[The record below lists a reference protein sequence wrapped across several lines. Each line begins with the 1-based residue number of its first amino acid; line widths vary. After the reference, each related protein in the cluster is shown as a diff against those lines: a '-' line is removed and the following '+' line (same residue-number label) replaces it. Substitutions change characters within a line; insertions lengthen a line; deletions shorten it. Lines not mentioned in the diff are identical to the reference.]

1 MQDGNALTA
10 SLDVAADDEKV
21 AGSRDKGDEKT
32 AGSREKGLN
41 RVLQILEFLHV
52 TQRAIGIGDLAK
64 GVNAP
69 RSTTYTLV
77 RSLVDAGL
85 LEMAGDG
92 NRVYFGKKLYLYG
105 MDYVRGNDLLRRG
118 RQEVDNLSRE
128 TGETSELC
136 MLQSGRYTIVHSS
149 PGTRPFR
156 ISSATGLQIPL
167 PWTASGRLLLAGFER
182 PAIEDM
188 VSEDDLVLPDGR
200 ILLLDDFIA
209 DIAVAETTGYCVTS
223 GLVDAYT
230 KCLAAPVFSA
240 GGKVEAT
247 MCLVVPIDTSVEKTD
262 GLIALLRERAARLS
276 IAG

>member
-1 MQDGNALTA
+1 MQD
-10 SLDVAADDEKV
+10 SEVSAAWPGGGAAEERP
-21 AGSRDKGDEKT
+21 AN
-32 AGSREKGLN
+32 SREKGLN
-41 RVLQILEFLHV
+41 RVLHILEFLHA
-52 TQRAIGIGDLAK
+52 TQRAVGIGELAK

-77 RSLVDAGL
+77 RELVEAGL

-105 MDYVRGNDLLRRG
+105 MAYMRGNDLLRRG
-118 RQEVDNLSRE
+118 RQEVDTLSRE

-182 PAIEDM
+182 GRIEAMISD
-188 VSEDDLVLPDGR
+188 DDLVLPDGR
-200 ILLLDDFIA
+200 RLELGDFID
-209 DIAVAETTGYCVTS
+209 DIARARVTGYCVTS

-240 GGKVEAT
+240 PGNVEAT
-247 MCLVVPIDTSVEKTD
+247 MCLVVPIDTSEERT
-262 GLIALLRERAARLS
+262 GELLALLRERAARLS
-276 IAG
+276 IS

>member
-1 MQDGNALTA
+1 MQDGEMLTEWP
-10 SLDVAADDEKV
+10 SEGADEE
-21 AGSRDKGDEKT
+21 RP

-41 RVLQILEFLHV
+41 RALNILEFLHAN
-52 TQRAIGIGDLAK
+52 QRAIGIGDLAK
-64 GVNAP
+64 GLDAP

-77 RSLVDAGL
+77 RELVEAGL

-105 MDYVRGNDLLRRG
+105 MAYMRGNDLLRRG
-118 RQEVDNLSRE
+118 RQEVDMLSRE

-167 PWTASGRLLLAGFER
+167 PWTASGRLLLAGLDR
-182 PAIEDM
+182 GGIEAM
-188 VSEDDLVLPDGR
+188 VTEDDLVLPDGR
-200 ILLLDDFIA
+200 KLELDDFID
-209 DIAVAETTGYCVTS
+209 DIARARVTGYCVTS

-240 GGKVEAT
+240 PGKVEAT
-247 MCLVVPIDTSVEKTD
+247 MCLVVPIDTSEERT
-262 GLIALLRERAARLS
+262 GELLALLRERAALLS
-276 IAG
+276 IS

>member
-1 MQDGNALTA
+1 MQDGNGVTDR
-10 SLDVAADDEKV
+10 LDIVAVE
-21 AGSRDKGDEKT
+21 DKPS
-32 AGSREKGLN
+32 GSREKGLN
-41 RVLQILEFLHV
+41 RVLEILEFLHT

-64 GVNAP
+64 GLNAP

-167 PWTASGRLLLAGFER
+167 PWTASGRLLLAGSDR
-182 PAIEDM
+182 ADIEGM

-200 ILLLDDFIA
+200 RLKLDDFIA
-209 DIAVAETTGYCVTS
+209 DIATARSTGYCVTS

-230 KCLAAPVFSA
+230 KCLAAPVFSVA
-240 GGKVEAT
+240 GKVEAT
-247 MCLVVPIDTSVEKTD
+247 MCLVVPIDTSAEKTNE
-262 GLIALLRERAARLS
+262 LLALLRQRAARLS
-276 IAG
+276 MPG

>member
-1 MQDGNALTA
+1 MQDSEMLSVWPTEG
-10 SLDVAADDEKV
+10 
-21 AGSRDKGDEKT
+21 AGEERP

-41 RVLQILEFLHV
+41 RVLNMLEFLHAN
-52 TQRAIGIGDLAK
+52 QRAIGIGELAK
-64 GVNAP
+64 GLNAP

-77 RSLVDAGL
+77 RELVEAGL

-105 MDYVRGNDLLRRG
+105 MAYMRGNDLLRRG
-118 RQEVDNLSRE
+118 RQEVDTLSRE

-167 PWTASGRLLLAGFER
+167 PWTASGRLLLAGLDR
-182 PAIEDM
+182 GRIEAM
-188 VSEDDLVLPDGR
+188 VTEDDLVLPDGR
-200 ILLLDDFIA
+200 KLVLEDFID
-209 DIAVAETTGYCVTS
+209 DIARARVTGYCVTS

-240 GGKVEAT
+240 PGKVEAT
-247 MCLVVPIDTSVEKTD
+247 MCLVVPIDTSGERTGELLTV
-262 GLIALLRERAARLS
+262 LRERAARLS
-276 IAG
+276 IS

>member
-1 MQDGNALTA
+1 MQDGNALA
-10 SLDVAADDEKV
+10 VSA
-21 AGSRDKGDEKT
+21 DEKT
-32 AGSREKGLN
+32 TASREKGLN
-41 RVLQILEFLHV
+41 RVLEILDFLHT

-118 RQEVDNLSRE
+118 RQEVDHLSRE

-136 MLQSGRYTIVHSS
+136 MLQSGRYTIVHAS

-167 PWTASGRLLLAGFER
+167 PWTASGRLLLAGLER
-182 PAIEDM
+182 AEVEAM

-200 ILLLDDFIA
+200 KLRLDDFID
-209 DIAVAETTGYCVTS
+209 DIAKAGVTGYCVTS

-230 KCLAAPVFSA
+230 KCLAVPVFSA
-240 GGKVEAT
+240 PGKVEAT
-247 MCLVVPIDTSVEKTD
+247 MCLVVPIDTSDERT
-262 GLIALLRERAARLS
+262 GSLIGLLRDRAARLS
-276 IAG
+276 IGG

>member
-1 MQDGNALTA
+1 MQDGEALTEWQA
-10 SLDVAADDEKV
+10 
-21 AGSRDKGDEKT
+21 AGSDEERP
-32 AGSREKGLN
+32 ANSREKGLN
-41 RVLQILEFLHV
+41 RALHILEFLHA
-52 TQRAIGIGDLAK
+52 TQRAIGIGELAK
-64 GVNAP
+64 GLNAP

-77 RSLVDAGL
+77 RELVGAGL

-105 MDYVRGNDLLRRG
+105 MAYMRGNDLLRRG
-118 RQEVDNLSRE
+118 RQEVDTLSRE

-167 PWTASGRLLLAGFER
+167 PWTASGRLLLAGLER
-182 PAIEDM
+182 SRIEAM
-188 VSEDDLVLPDGR
+188 ISQDDLVLPDGR
-200 ILLLDDFIA
+200 KIELDDFID
-209 DIAVAETTGYCVTS
+209 DIAKARVTGYCVTS

-240 GGKVEAT
+240 PGKIEAT
-247 MCLVVPIDTSVEKTD
+247 MCLVVPIDTSEDRTGELV
-262 GLIALLRERAARLS
+262 ALLRDRAARLS
-276 IAG
+276 IS

>member
-1 MQDGNALTA
+1 MQDVNAQA
-10 SLDVAADDEKV
+10 EWPAVSADEERP
-21 AGSRDKGDEKT
+21 AN
-32 AGSREKGLN
+32 SREKGLN
-41 RVLQILEFLHV
+41 RVLHILEFLHA
-52 TQRAIGIGDLAK
+52 TQRAIGIGELAK

-77 RSLVDAGL
+77 RDLVDAGL

-105 MDYVRGNDLLRRG
+105 MAYMRGNDLLRRG
-118 RQEVDNLSRE
+118 RQEVDTLSHE

-182 PAIEDM
+182 SRIEAM
-188 VSEDDLVLPDGR
+188 ISEDDLVLPDGR
-200 ILLLDDFIA
+200 RLVLNDFID
-209 DIAVAETTGYCVTS
+209 DIAKARVTGYCVTS

-240 GGKVEAT
+240 PGKVEAT
-247 MCLVVPIDTSVEKTD
+247 MCLVVPIDTSDERT
-262 GLIALLRERAARLS
+262 GELIALLRERAARLS
-276 IAG
+276 IAA

>member
-1 MQDGNALTA
+1 MQESEMLTGWPG
-10 SLDVAADDEKV
+10 EG
-21 AGSRDKGDEKT
+21 AGEERP

-41 RVLQILEFLHV
+41 RVLNILEFLHAN
-52 TQRAIGIGDLAK
+52 QRAIGIGELAK
-64 GVNAP
+64 GLGAP

-77 RSLVDAGL
+77 RELVEAGL

-105 MDYVRGNDLLRRG
+105 MAYMRGNDLLRRG
-118 RQEVDNLSRE
+118 RQEVDTLSRE

-136 MLQSGRYTIVHSS
+136 MLQSGRYTIIHSS

-167 PWTASGRLLLAGFER
+167 PWTASGRLLLAGFDR
-182 PAIEDM
+182 SRIEAM
-188 VSEDDLVLPDGR
+188 VTEDDLVLPDGR
-200 ILLLDDFIA
+200 KIELDDFIH
-209 DIAVAETTGYCVTS
+209 DIARARVTGYCVTS

-240 GGKVEAT
+240 PGKVEAT
-247 MCLVVPIDTSVEKTD
+247 MCLVVPIDTSETRTGELV
-262 GLIALLRERAARLS
+262 ALLRERAARLS
-276 IAG
+276 IS

>member
-1 MQDGNALTA
+1 MQDGIGVTDRPDISPA
-10 SLDVAADDEKV
+10 E
-21 AGSRDKGDEKT
+21 DKT
-32 AGSREKGLN
+32 PGSREKGLN
-41 RVLQILEFLHV
+41 RVLEIFEFLHT

-118 RQEVDNLSRE
+118 RQEVDDLSRQ

-167 PWTASGRLLLAGFER
+167 PWTASGRLLLAGLER
-182 PAIEDM
+182 ADIEDM

-200 ILLLDDFIA
+200 RLKLDDFIA
-209 DIAVAETTGYCVTS
+209 DIATAKSTGYCVTS

-230 KCLAAPVFSA
+230 KCLAAPVFSVP
-240 GGKVEAT
+240 GKVEAT
-247 MCLVVPIDTSVEKTD
+247 MCLVVPIDTSREKTD
-262 GLIALLRERAARLS
+262 ELLILLRQRAARLS
-276 IAG
+276 IAA

>member
-1 MQDGNALTA
+1 MQDSETLAGWPSEA
-10 SLDVAADDEKV
+10 VDEARPV
-21 AGSRDKGDEKT
+21 
-32 AGSREKGLN
+32 GSREKGLN
-41 RVLQILEFLHV
+41 RVLNMLEFLHAN
-52 TQRAIGIGDLAK
+52 QRAIGIGELAK
-64 GVNAP
+64 GLNAP

-77 RSLVDAGL
+77 RELVEAGL

-105 MDYVRGNDLLRRG
+105 MAYMRGNDLLRRG
-118 RQEVDNLSRE
+118 RQEVDTLSRE

-149 PGTRPFR
+149 PGARPFR

-167 PWTASGRLLLAGFER
+167 PWTASGRLLLAGLDR
-182 PAIEDM
+182 GRIEAM

-200 ILLLDDFIA
+200 KLLLDDFID
-209 DIAVAETTGYCVTS
+209 DIARARVTGYCVTS

-240 GGKVEAT
+240 PATVEAT
-247 MCLVVPIDTSVEKTD
+247 ICLVVPIDTSEERTGELLGV
-262 GLIALLRERAARLS
+262 LRERAARLS
-276 IAG
+276 IS

>member
-1 MQDGNALTA
+1 MQESEALTGWP
-10 SLDVAADDEKV
+10 SEG
-21 AGSRDKGDEKT
+21 AGEERP

-41 RVLQILEFLHV
+41 RVLNMLEFLHAN
-52 TQRAIGIGDLAK
+52 QRAIAIGELAK
-64 GVNAP
+64 GLNAP

-77 RSLVDAGL
+77 RELVEAGL

-105 MDYVRGNDLLRRG
+105 MAYMRGNDLLRRG
-118 RQEVDNLSRE
+118 RQEVDALSRE

-136 MLQSGRYTIVHSS
+136 MLQSGRYTIIHSS

-167 PWTASGRLLLAGFER
+167 PWTASGRLLLAGLDR
-182 PAIEDM
+182 SRIEAM
-188 VSEDDLVLPDGR
+188 VTEDDLVLPDGR
-200 ILLLDDFIA
+200 KVELDDFID
-209 DIAVAETTGYCVTS
+209 DIARARVTGYCVTS

-240 GGKVEAT
+240 PGKVEAT
-247 MCLVVPIDTSVEKTD
+247 MCLVVPIDTSEARTGELV
-262 GLIALLRERAARLS
+262 ALLRERAARLS
-276 IAG
+276 IS

>member
-1 MQDGNALTA
+1 MQDGETLTGWPTG
-10 SLDVAADDEKV
+10 VADEE
-21 AGSRDKGDEKT
+21 RP
-32 AGSREKGLN
+32 AGSREKGLSRALN
-41 RVLQILEFLHV
+41 ILEFLHAN
-52 TQRAIGIGDLAK
+52 QRAIGIGDLAK
-64 GVNAP
+64 GLNAP

-77 RSLVDAGL
+77 RELVEAGL

-105 MDYVRGNDLLRRG
+105 MAYMRGNDLLRRG
-118 RQEVDNLSRE
+118 RQEVDTLSRE

-167 PWTASGRLLLAGFER
+167 PWTASGRLLLAGLDR
-182 PAIEDM
+182 GGIEAM
-188 VSEDDLVLPDGR
+188 VAQDDLVLPDGR
-200 ILLLDDFIA
+200 KLELDDFID
-209 DIAVAETTGYCVTS
+209 DIARARVTGYCVTS

-240 GGKVEAT
+240 PGKVEAT
-247 MCLVVPIDTSVEKTD
+247 MCLVVPIDTSEERT
-262 GLIALLRERAARLS
+262 GELLALLRERAARLS
-276 IAG
+276 IS

>member
-1 MQDGNALTA
+1 MQDGNALA
-10 SLDVAADDEKV
+10 ARLDIGPGEDRISV
-21 AGSRDKGDEKT
+21 
-32 AGSREKGLN
+32 SREKGLN
-41 RVLQILEFLHV
+41 RVLHILEFLHT
-52 TQRAIGIGDLAK
+52 TQRAVGIGDLAK

-77 RSLVDAGL
+77 RELVDAGL

-182 PAIEDM
+182 AAIEDM

-200 ILLLDDFIA
+200 RLRLDDFIA
-209 DIAVAETTGYCVTS
+209 DIATAKATGHCITS

-240 GGKVEAT
+240 PGKVEAT
-247 MCLVVPIDTSVEKTD
+247 MCLVVPIDTSEAKT
-262 GLIALLRERAARLS
+262 GELIALLRGRAASLS
-276 IAG
+276 IS

>member
-1 MQDGNALTA
+1 MQDGEMLTEWP
-10 SLDVAADDEKV
+10 SEGADEE
-21 AGSRDKGDEKT
+21 RP

-41 RVLQILEFLHV
+41 RALNILEFLHAN
-52 TQRAIGIGDLAK
+52 QRAIGIGDLAK
-64 GVNAP
+64 GLNAP

-77 RSLVDAGL
+77 RELVEAGL

-105 MDYVRGNDLLRRG
+105 MAYMRGNDLLRRG
-118 RQEVDNLSRE
+118 RQEVDTLSRE

-167 PWTASGRLLLAGFER
+167 PWTASGRLLLAGLDR
-182 PAIEDM
+182 GGIEAM
-188 VSEDDLVLPDGR
+188 VTEDDLVLPDGR
-200 ILLLDDFIA
+200 KLELDDFID
-209 DIAVAETTGYCVTS
+209 DIARARVTGYCVTS

-240 GGKVEAT
+240 PGKVEAT
-247 MCLVVPIDTSVEKTD
+247 MCLVVPIDTSEERT
-262 GLIALLRERAARLS
+262 GELLALLRERAGRLS
-276 IAG
+276 IS

>member
-1 MQDGNALTA
+1 MQDGEALTKWQA
-10 SLDVAADDEKV
+10 
-21 AGSRDKGDEKT
+21 AGSEEERP
-32 AGSREKGLN
+32 ANSREKGLN
-41 RVLQILEFLHV
+41 RALHILEFLHA
-52 TQRAIGIGDLAK
+52 TQRAIGIGELAK
-64 GVNAP
+64 GLNAP

-77 RSLVDAGL
+77 RELVGAGL

-105 MDYVRGNDLLRRG
+105 MAYMRGNDLLRRG
-118 RQEVDNLSRE
+118 RQEVDTLSRE

-167 PWTASGRLLLAGFER
+167 PWTASGRLLLAGLER
-182 PAIEDM
+182 SRIEAM
-188 VSEDDLVLPDGR
+188 ISRDDLVLPDGR
-200 ILLLDDFIA
+200 KIELDDFID
-209 DIAVAETTGYCVTS
+209 DIAKARVTGYCVTS

-240 GGKVEAT
+240 PGKIEAT
-247 MCLVVPIDTSVEKTD
+247 MCLVVPIDTSEERTGELV
-262 GLIALLRERAARLS
+262 ALLRDRAARLS
-276 IAG
+276 IP

>member
-1 MQDGNALTA
+1 MQDGNALA
-10 SLDVAADDEKV
+10 VLAGEKI
-21 AGSRDKGDEKT
+21 S
-32 AGSREKGLN
+32 GSREKGLN
-41 RVLQILEFLHV
+41 RVLEILEFLHT

-85 LEMAGDG
+85 LELESDG

-136 MLQSGRYTIVHSS
+136 MLQSGRYTIVHAS

-167 PWTASGRLLLAGFER
+167 PWTASGRLLLAGLES
-182 PAIEDM
+182 AEIEGM
-188 VSEDDLVLPDGR
+188 VSDDDLVLPDGR
-200 ILLLDDFIA
+200 KLRLDDFVA
-209 DIAVAETTGYCVTS
+209 DIAKARITGYCVTS

-230 KCLAAPVFSA
+230 KCLAVPVFSA
-240 GGKVEAT
+240 PGKVEAT
-247 MCLVVPIDTSVEKTD
+247 MCLVVPIDTSEERT
-262 GLIALLRERAARLS
+262 GELIGLLRDRAARLS
-276 IAG
+276 IAA

>member
-1 MQDGNALTA
+1 MQDSETLTGWP
-10 SLDVAADDEKV
+10 SEGADEE
-21 AGSRDKGDEKT
+21 RP

-41 RVLQILEFLHV
+41 RVLNMLEFLHAN
-52 TQRAIGIGDLAK
+52 QRAIGIGELAK
-64 GVNAP
+64 GLNAP

-77 RSLVDAGL
+77 RELVEAGL

-105 MDYVRGNDLLRRG
+105 MAYMRGNDLLRRG
-118 RQEVDNLSRE
+118 RQEVDTLSRE

-167 PWTASGRLLLAGFER
+167 PWTASGRLLLAGLDR
-182 PAIEDM
+182 SQIEAM
-188 VSEDDLVLPDGR
+188 VTQDDLVLPDGR
-200 ILLLDDFIA
+200 KLELDDFID
-209 DIAVAETTGYCVTS
+209 DIARARVTGYCVTS

-240 GGKVEAT
+240 PGKVEAT
-247 MCLVVPIDTSVEKTD
+247 MCLVVPIDTSAERT
-262 GLIALLRERAARLS
+262 GELLPLLRERAARLS
-276 IAG
+276 TS

>member
-1 MQDGNALTA
+1 MQDGSALA
-10 SLDVAADDEKV
+10 IS
-21 AGSRDKGDEKT
+21 AGEKT
-32 AGSREKGLN
+32 PGSREKGLN
-41 RVLQILEFLHV
+41 RVLEILEFLHA
-52 TQRAIGIGDLAK
+52 TQRATGIGDLAK

-136 MLQSGRYTIVHSS
+136 MLQSGRYTIVHAS

-182 PAIEDM
+182 ADVEGM
-188 VSEDDLVLPDGR
+188 VSDDDLVLPDGR
-200 ILLLDDFIA
+200 RIEFDDFIA
-209 DIAVAETTGYCVTS
+209 DIATAKSTGYCVTS

-240 GGKVEAT
+240 AGKVEAT
-247 MCLVVPIDTSVEKTD
+247 MCLVVPIDTSSEKT
-262 GLIALLRERAARLS
+262 GELLGLLRERASRLS
-276 IAG
+276 IGG

>member
-1 MQDGNALTA
+1 MQDGEALTEWQA
-10 SLDVAADDEKV
+10 
-21 AGSRDKGDEKT
+21 AGSEEERP
-32 AGSREKGLN
+32 ANSREKGLN
-41 RVLQILEFLHV
+41 RALHILEFLHA
-52 TQRAIGIGDLAK
+52 TQRAIGIGELAK
-64 GVNAP
+64 GLNAP

-77 RSLVDAGL
+77 RELVGAGL

-105 MDYVRGNDLLRRG
+105 MAYMRGNDLLRRG
-118 RQEVDNLSRE
+118 RQEVDTLSRE

-167 PWTASGRLLLAGFER
+167 PWTASGRLLLAGLER
-182 PAIEDM
+182 SRIEAM
-188 VSEDDLVLPDGR
+188 ISRDDLVLPDGR
-200 ILLLDDFIA
+200 KIELDDFID
-209 DIAVAETTGYCVTS
+209 DIAKARVTGYCVTS

-240 GGKVEAT
+240 PGKIEAT
-247 MCLVVPIDTSVEKTD
+247 MCLVVPIDTSEDRTGELV
-262 GLIALLRERAARLS
+262 ALLRDRAARLS
-276 IAG
+276 IS

>member
-1 MQDGNALTA
+1 MQDTNALAA
-10 SLDVAADDEKV
+10 SAGEKI
-21 AGSRDKGDEKT
+21 S
-32 AGSREKGLN
+32 GSREKGLN
-41 RVLQILEFLHV
+41 RVLEILEFLHT

-85 LEMAGDG
+85 LEMEGDG

-105 MDYVRGNDLLRRG
+105 MDYVRGNDLMRRG

-136 MLQSGRYTIVHSS
+136 MLQSGRYTIVHAS

-167 PWTASGRLLLAGFER
+167 PWTASGRLLLAGLDR
-182 PAIEDM
+182 GAIEAM
-188 VSEDDLVLPDGR
+188 VSDDDLVLPDGR
-200 ILLLDDFIA
+200 KLKLDDFVA
-209 DIAVAETTGYCVTS
+209 DIAKARVTGYCVTS

-230 KCLAAPVFSA
+230 KCLAVPVFSA
-240 GGKVEAT
+240 PGKVEAT
-247 MCLVVPIDTSVEKTD
+247 MCLVVPIDTTD
-262 GLIALLRERAARLS
+262 ERTASLIGLLRERAARLS

>member
-1 MQDGNALTA
+1 MQDSNGLTDRA
-10 SLDVAADDEKV
+10 ELGPAESPTP
-21 AGSRDKGDEKT
+21 DKT
-32 AGSREKGLN
+32 SGSREKGLN
-41 RVLQILEFLHV
+41 RVLEILDFLHV

-85 LEMAGDG
+85 LEMEGDG

-167 PWTASGRLLLAGFER
+167 PWTASGRLLLAGLER
-182 PAIEDM
+182 AAIQDM
-188 VSEDDLVLPDGR
+188 VSEDDLLLPDGR
-200 ILLLDDFIA
+200 RLQFDDFIA
-209 DIAVAETTGYCVTS
+209 DIATARTTGYCITS

-230 KCLAAPVFSA
+230 KCLAAPVFA
-240 GGKVEAT
+240 AAGKVEAT
-247 MCLVVPIDTSVEKTD
+247 MCLVVPIDTSAEKTD
-262 GLIALLRERAARLS
+262 ELLTLLRHRAARLS

>member
-1 MQDGNALTA
+1 MQDGSALA
-10 SLDVAADDEKV
+10 LSAGEKI
-21 AGSRDKGDEKT
+21 

-41 RVLQILEFLHV
+41 RVLEILEFLHM

-85 LEMAGDG
+85 LEMESDG

-136 MLQSGRYTIVHSS
+136 MLQSGRYTIVHAS

-182 PAIEDM
+182 DRIEGM
-188 VSEDDLVLPDGR
+188 VSDDDLILPDGR
-200 ILLLDDFIA
+200 RLLLNDFIA
-209 DIAVAETTGYCVTS
+209 DIAKAEATGYCVTS

-240 GGKVEAT
+240 PGKVEAT
-247 MCLVVPIDTSVEKTD
+247 MCLVVPIDMSEERTGS
-262 GLIALLRERAARLS
+262 LIGLLRDRAARLS